1 MATFTF
7 RRVKRRGPKV
17 VAPGGEWVMPAPGQW
32 SKVLRVK
39 PLDVVLRRL
48 IKRLYGK

>member
-17 VAPGGEWVMPAPGQW
+17 GTTPDGVVPAPGQW
-32 SKVLRVK
+32 SKVLRIK

-48 IKRLYGK
+48 LKRLYSQ

>member
-17 VAPGGEWVMPAPGQW
+17 VTAPEGVAPAPGQW
-32 SKVLRVK
+32 TKALRIK

-48 IKRLYGK
+48 IKRLYPR